1 MSGVWRLVARS
12 STTIVSL
19 AEAKR
24 QTNTEDFTDD
34 DALLTSLCDLATH
47 HLDIGGNITRRPL
60 LTQTWEYLAPAP
72 ICSADLLEAR
82 LRKLP
87 LSAGFRLDRAPLQ
100 AVTKVEAMQSGAY
113 VEIPREQF
121 VTRSLSDAATWLRLS
136 ADLSWPDADVDEE
149 AWRITV
155 RLGYGDSASDV
166 EPALR
171 HAALLLIGHLY
182 QHREAVSG
190 FGSDLTATPLGFDA
204 LIAPHRFHDI

>member
-12 STTIVSL
+12 STPIVSL
-19 AEAKR
+19 TEARR
-24 QTNTEDFTDD
+24 QTNTEDFHDD
-34 DALLTSLCDLATH
+34 DALLTSLCDLVTY
-47 HLDIGGNITRRPL
+47 HLDVGGGLTRRPL
-60 LTQTWEYLAPAP
+60 LTQTWEYLASGP

-100 AVTKVEAMQSGAY
+100 AVEKVEAMQSGAY

-121 VTRSLSDAATWLRLS
+121 VTRRLSDGATWLRLA
-136 ADLSWPDADVDEE
+136 ADLSWPTCDFDEE

-155 RLGYGDSASDV
+155 RLGYGDAASDV

-171 HAALLLIGHLY
+171 HAALLLLGHLY
-182 QHREAVSG
+182 QNREAVSAAG
-190 FGSDLTATPLGFDA
+190 NLTETPLGFES
-204 LIAPHRFHDI
+204 LIGPHRFHDI